1 MRYVKLKCGMII
13 REGDEVRVPRSG
25 CWILVKD
32 SIGRK
37 VGRGTF
43 TGLRVYRRPIK
54 GKAPKTPRTKA
65 QKVSVA
71 AKRSHNKPCA
81 PALWRELNRSCP
93 MKVPLKTDWVPVTEK
108 RLNSA
113 MKRLNFA
120 QG

>member
-1 MRYVKLKCGMII
+1 MKRYKELKRGTIL
-13 REGDEVRVPRSG
+13 RSG
-25 CWILVKD
+25 DQYLTPFGKWFITGMH
-32 SIGRK
+32 GRK
-37 VGRGTF
+37 IGSAGTCK
-43 TGLRVYRRPIK
+43 RYRRPIK
-54 GKAPKTPRTKA
+54 GKAKKTPRTKA
-65 QKVSVA
+65 KKVSVA

>member
-1 MRYVKLKCGMII
+1 MKKVCRA
-13 REGDEVRVPRSG
+13 GDDTCFVEPCSNCKPTISKGVFYFVSRPE
-25 CWILVKD
+25 
-32 SIGRK
+32 K
-37 VGRGTF
+37 VEST
-43 TGLRVYRRPIK
+43 
-54 GKAPKTPRTKA
+54 KTPRTKTK
-65 QKVSVA
+65 KVSVA